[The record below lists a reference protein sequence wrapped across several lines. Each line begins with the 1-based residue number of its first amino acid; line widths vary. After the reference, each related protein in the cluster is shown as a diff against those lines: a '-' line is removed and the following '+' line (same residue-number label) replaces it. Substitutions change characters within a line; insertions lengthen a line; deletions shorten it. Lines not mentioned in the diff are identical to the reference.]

1 MTQEDPDNLATV
13 AAAATL
19 KRMLGE
25 RGHAITE
32 REAWF
37 LAFTT
42 INAWIQARTCNWAT
56 RRGTPRIGSPDA
68 MTIGFAE
75 AALAL
80 IADKASGLPWEEP
93 LGKWAK
99 LDAAMLF
106 AIAHEAIENT
116 RVQTLEDPTS
126 EERLPA

>member
-1 MTQEDPDNLATV
+1 MTDDPDNLATV

-25 RGHAITE
+25 REHAMTDK
-32 REAWF
+32 EAWF
-37 LAFTT
+37 LAFTS
-42 INAWIQARTCNWAT
+42 INTWIQARTCNWAT
-56 RRGTPRIGSPDA
+56 RRGTPKIGSPDA

-93 LGKWAK
+93 LGKWSK
-99 LDAAMLF
+99 VDAAMLF

-116 RVQTLEDPTS
+116 RMQTLEDPTS
-126 EERLPA
+126 EERVPA